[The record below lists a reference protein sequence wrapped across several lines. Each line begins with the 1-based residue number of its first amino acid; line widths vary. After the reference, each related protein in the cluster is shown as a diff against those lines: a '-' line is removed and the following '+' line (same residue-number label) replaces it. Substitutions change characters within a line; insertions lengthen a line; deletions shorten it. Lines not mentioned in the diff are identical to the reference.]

1 MPTIVSAI
9 QQFRAY
15 LPRRHYSPH
24 TLDSYTLD
32 LQVFFAASDQPLERI
47 SFREVD
53 RCIDAQHQQGLS
65 PATINRRLYALKHFF
80 DFLNDHQVVGAI
92 PVKPS
97 HLLRRSRALPRT
109 LSTEQLESLFAQI
122 QHPMDKALF
131 LLMLRGGLRVSEV
144 AQLTLQDID
153 WSQQAVLVEQG
164 KGRKDRRVYLSAD
177 AVASL
182 RECLQQRPSGVP
194 GDAAFWNQKRPSRTL
209 SVKAIQKKMARYA
222 KAAGVVASCHSL
234 RHTFASNLLEQGAE
248 IVSIRE
254 LLGHASISSSER
266 YAKASNQKVK
276 QEYLRTMKNV
286 LQRSKV

>member
-1 MPTIVSAI
+1 MPTIPSAI

-15 LPRRHYSPH
+15 LQRRHYSPH
-24 TLDSYTLD
+24 TIESYTLD
-32 LQVFFAASDQPLERI
+32 LQVFFAGSDELLDRI

-53 RCIDAQHQQGLS
+53 RFIDAQHQQGLS

-80 DFLNDHQVVGAI
+80 DFLNDHRLVGTT

-97 HLLRRSRALPRT
+97 HVLCRSRALPRA
-109 LSTEQLESLFAQI
+109 LSQEQLEPLFAQI

-131 LLMLRGGLRVSEV
+131 LLMLRCGLRVSEV
-144 AQLTLQDID
+144 AQLTLKDID

-177 AVASL
+177 AGASL
-182 RECLQQRPSGVP
+182 RECLKQRPSGVP
-194 GDAAFWNQKRPSRTL
+194 GGAVFWNQKRPSRTL

-222 KAAGVVASCHSL
+222 KAAGIVASCHSL
-234 RHTFASNLLEQGAE
+234 RLTFASNLLEQGAE
-248 IVSIRE
+248 IVAIRE
-254 LLGHASISSSER
+254 LLRHASITSSER
-266 YAKASNQKVK
+266 YAKVSNQKVQ
-276 QEYLRTMKNV
+276 QEYLRTMKKV